1 MWKPNELRHVLIPTL
16 ERLYRLPEA
25 QPFRVPVDPI
35 ALGIPVSAVCVC
47 VTMTPGVFTAVSKGY
62 SVGCDRWSRGVQD
75 YFDIIKRP
83 MDLQTIKRKL
93 DTGQYEE
100 PWDYI
105 DDIWLMIDNAQ
116 IYNKRSSRVYK
127 AAQKVSAVV
136 ALAFAQYTRVAFIH
150 CPM

>member
-1 MWKPNELRHVLIPTL
+1 M
-16 ERLYRLPEA
+16 
-25 QPFRVPVDPI
+25 
-35 ALGIPVSAVCVC
+35 
-47 VTMTPGVFTAVSKGY
+47 
-62 SVGCDRWSRGVQD
+62 QD

-127 AAQKVSAVV
+127 AAQKVSIV
-136 ALAFAQYTRVAFIH
+136 ALAYAK
-150 CPM
+150 